1 MNYKE
6 LLSKIDLRSG
16 YHQIRMKDE
25 DIAKLH
31 FQLTWAIMNAP
42 ATFQSLMN
50 FLLAP
55 YLRKFVV
62 VSFDDILIYSSSM
75 AEHLKHLAA
84 VFSILRSN
92 KLFAKFIKC
101 SFGQTQVAYPCHV
114 VTAEGV
120 STDLLKFRLCRTGL
134 LPLMSLS

>member
-1 MNYKE
+1 MPF
-6 LLSKIDLRSG
+6 G
-16 YHQIRMKDE
+16 
-25 DIAKLH
+25 
-31 FQLTWAIMNAP
+31 LTNAP
-42 ATFQSLMN
+42 ATFQSLIN
-50 FLLAP
+50 FLLAS
-55 YLRKFVV
+55 YLRKFLV
-62 VSFDDILIYSSSM
+62 VSFDDIHIYSSST

-92 KLFAKFIKC
+92 KLFAKFSKC
-101 SFGQTQVAYPCHV
+101 SFGQTQVEYPCHV